1 MKKKEKPRRLRW
13 LVGAL
18 CVFLLA
24 AVCVPVVGVIRDSG
38 KGIQRP
44 ERAEA
49 DTAFRGWVTVPEG
62 DVIARADIPQG
73 GQSLSMQQE
82 QVFTVTVPQAGEYA
96 IALGYTLPKAAV
108 LDSTVTLT
116 QLTAAGEPEL

>member
-1 MKKKEKPRRLRW
+1 MKKKDKPRRLRW

-49 DTAFRGWVTVPEG
+49 DTAFRGWVTIPEG
-62 DVIARADIPQG
+62 DVIAQADIPQG

-82 QVFTVTVPQAGEYA
+82 QVFAVTQSA
-96 IALGYTLPKAAV
+96 
-108 LDSTVTLT
+108 STHSC
-116 QLTAAGEPEL
+116 